1 MYAKNGS
8 EFLTLDLAH
17 HWKGYKPA
25 EDSTSIGICE
35 GFCKN
40 TYLVIKNSEIHI
52 SNTHRQ
58 LDNDGWMEV
67 FSPFSLFT
75 AAFRIHKH
83 QKRMSVRNWVYLFGD
98 RKFCFS
104 FTAIIQYQ
112 YLLSLHGKIAEA

>member
-25 EDSTSIGICE
+25 EDSTSIGISE

-58 LDNDGWMEV
+58 LYNDGWMDGWKYSHL
-67 FSPFSLFT
+67 SPCLPPLLGFT
-75 AAFRIHKH
+75 NT
-83 QKRMSVRNWVYLFGD
+83 KRG
-98 RKFCFS
+98 
-104 FTAIIQYQ
+104 
-112 YLLSLHGKIAEA
+112 